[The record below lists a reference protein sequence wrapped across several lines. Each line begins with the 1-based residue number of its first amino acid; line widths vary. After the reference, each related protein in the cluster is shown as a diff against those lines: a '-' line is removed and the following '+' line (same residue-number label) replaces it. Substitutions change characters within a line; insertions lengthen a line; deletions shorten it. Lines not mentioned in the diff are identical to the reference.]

1 MQEKNNNMIDQ
12 TYENE
17 KSYDYVVVGMRGWGE
32 VRGAG
37 GGGGG
42 GVREGYGTV
51 GWNDSA
57 EDR

>member
-17 KSYDYVVVGMRGWGE
+17 KSYELCGGWYEGVGGGE
-32 VRGAG
+32 GGRG

-42 GVREGYGTV
+42 EGGV
-51 GWNDSA
+51 WNSWM
-57 EDR
+57 E